1 MIETVVTY
9 LFFALPVFALVWFV
23 VSLVR
28 YNTAR
33 RRNKRGEEPLTDEAK
48 MKRLRIQLIISSVL
62 LGVVVLFLLVLA
74 ALLFLAIAFM

>member
-1 MIETVVTY
+1 MIGTVVTY
-9 LFFALPVFALVWFV
+9 LFFSLPVFVLVWFV

-62 LGVVVLFLLVLA
+62 LGVVALFLLALA